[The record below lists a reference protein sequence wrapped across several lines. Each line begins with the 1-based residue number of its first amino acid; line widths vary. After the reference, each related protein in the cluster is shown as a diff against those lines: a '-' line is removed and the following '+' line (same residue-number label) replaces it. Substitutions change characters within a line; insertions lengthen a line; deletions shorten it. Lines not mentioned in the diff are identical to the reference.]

1 MGQFRKQRTV
11 MKKAMNYISNR
22 TSCVKF
28 VLWKP
33 SSINYD
39 TIALSGRRARLYT
52 FPLFAFPLTNCPRFR
67 MFKRACY
74 ERRTADAFPGLGR
87 SYSWAD
93 AHRGICP
100 RAQSDTGVGTIL
112 LLVFLQKKKLSKFRA
127 LSSHFE
133 RRSMLPKAASM
144 TIVTWRNWD
153 GKTAFVIG
161 LSDKS

>member
-11 MKKAMNYISNR
+11 MKKAMNYISKR

-112 LLVFLQKKKLSKFRA
+112 LLVFLQKKKVVKISGPFQSFWKKINATQSCIYDYSYLEE
-127 LSSHFE
+127 LG
-133 RRSMLPKAASM
+133 
-144 TIVTWRNWD
+144 W
-153 GKTAFVIG
+153 
-161 LSDKS
+161 